1 MTHEVMTD
9 PVIAADGNTYERA
22 AIVEWLETH
31 DTSPLNN
38 DPLPSK
44 ALIPNNSVMKMI
56 RDWKD

>member
-1 MTHEVMTD
+1 MTHKVMTD
-9 PVIAADGNTYERA
+9 PVIAADGHTYERM

-31 DTSPLNN
+31 DTSPLTN

-44 ALIPNNSVMKMI
+44 VLFPNLAFMKMI